1 MKQFL
6 LLLMSFVF
14 TFAIAQEEEVS
25 DGLQKSAFNKWSID
39 LNGGLSRPT
48 APFEPGYYVE
58 DFSFFH
64 VDLGARY
71 MFNPKF
77 GFKLDLGYDS
87 FENPSNL
94 APFKT
99 KYYRTNIQG
108 VLNVGRLL
116 NFEDF
121 TQRLNAQIHMGPGYS
136 FMESNN
142 FNGTDEMVNVL
153 MGITGQLKLNDKIA
167 LNADFTMINNI
178 RQHYSFDG
186 TSTFGAVRQDR
197 GFNGTLYNA
206 TLGLSIYLGNNET
219 HADWAFEMKDE
230 KLAELEDRIAE
241 METMMND
248 TDRDGVPDYLDVE
261 NNTTNGVA
269 VDAKGR
275 AVDLNNNGVPDE
287 LERYVEAK
295 TKEAIVKNNE
305 ATGVSPS
312 SNGSNG
318 RSGKSPNELI
328 NQGYINVFF
337 DTDSFY
343 PKSSSTSDIYF
354 VINYLKENPAATVDI
369 IGSADVRGNNE
380 YNQSLSKKRAEKVKS
395 IVEKAGIA
403 GSRLNIISQGEEN
416 LGKGSENLSL
426 VRKVTFRLK

>member
-14 TFAIAQEEEVS
+14 SIAIAQEEEVS
-25 DGLQKSAFNKWSID
+25 DGVQTSTFNKWSVD

-48 APFEPGYYVE
+48 TPFLPGYYVE
-58 DFSFFH
+58 DLSFFH

-77 GFKLDLGYDS
+77 GVKADLGYDS
-87 FENPSNL
+87 FENPKNV
-94 APFKT
+94 APFKGQ
-99 KYYRTNIQG
+99 YYRANLQG
-108 VLNVGRLL
+108 VMNVGRLL
-116 NFEDF
+116 SFEDF
-121 TQRLNAQIHMGPGYS
+121 SKRLNLQVHMGPGYS
-136 FMESNN
+136 FMNSNN
-142 FNGTDEMVNVL
+142 FNGTDEMINVL
-153 MGITGQLKLNDKIA
+153 MGLTGQLKLNDKIA

-178 RQHYSFDG
+178 RQHYTFDG
-186 TSTFGAVRQDR
+186 TSAFGDISEDR

-206 TLGLSIYLGNNET
+206 TLGLSIYLGKNET
-219 HADWAFEMKDE
+219 HADWSFEMKDE
-230 KLAELEDRIAE
+230 KQAELEDRIAE

-261 NNTTNGVA
+261 NNTTNGVT

-275 AVDLNNNGVPDE
+275 AVDLNNNGIPDE
-287 LERYVEAK
+287 LERYVDQR
-295 TKEAIVKNNE
+295 TKEAVKE
-305 ATGVSPS
+305 ANSTEGTSGPS
-312 SNGSNG
+312 GSIG
-318 RSGKSPNELI
+318 RSGKSPYELI

-343 PKSSSTSDIYF
+343 PKSSSTNDIYF
-354 VINYLKENPAATVDI
+354 VINYLKDNPTATVDI
-369 IGSADVRGNNE
+369 IGTADARGNNE
-380 YNQSLSKKRAEKVKS
+380 YNNNLSRKRAERVKS
-395 IVEKAGIA
+395 IVEKAGVDS
-403 GSRLNIISQGEEN
+403 SRLNIIPQGEDN